1 MKNAKYEGSG
11 LGDVLM
17 SIILIIFALLWLPA
31 IGVALGLTFSAF
43 QLGFSEIQPLIVL
56 FALSAL
62 SISVTCYAY
71 LKAKKKPTAFLKYPF
86 GLFLATLVLIPLAQG
101 FSKTMSDPIGEQSQ
115 NVDAGNIGN
124 IALQLPIAEIAH
136 GLLSAAPF
144 FASVAAIVIVAAH
157 MYKELGRKKD

>member
-1 MKNAKYEGSG
+1 MKNAKYEASG

-17 SIILIIFALLWLPA
+17 NIILISIALLWLPG

-43 QLGFSEIQPLIVL
+43 QLGFSEIPPLVVL

-86 GLFLATLVLIPLAQG
+86 ALFFVTLVLIPFAQG
-101 FSKTMSDPIGEQSQ
+101 FSKTMSDPLGGQSQ
-115 NVDAGNIGN
+115 NVDAGNVGN
-124 IALQLPIAEIAH
+124 ISLQLPLAEMAH
-136 GLLSAAPF
+136 GLLTAAPF
-144 FASVAAIVIVAAH
+144 LASVAAIGIVAVN
-157 MYKELGRKKD
+157 MYEALDKK